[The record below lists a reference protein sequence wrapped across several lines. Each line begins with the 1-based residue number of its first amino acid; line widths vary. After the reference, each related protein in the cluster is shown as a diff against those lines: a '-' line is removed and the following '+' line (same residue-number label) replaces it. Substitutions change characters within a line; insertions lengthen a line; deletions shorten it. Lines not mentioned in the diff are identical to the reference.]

1 MTESVRAPAA
11 IGRGVRTADPSA
23 VRALVREHGYCVVEG
38 HDCAAEQSA
47 ARLAG
52 EIWGSDLLAAPGACE
67 VRDGAVGDD
76 GLAQEDAGARVIGVH
91 SDGFAYGDS
100 LPDFFLLA
108 CVAHSDSG
116 GENFLVDGTKVLA
129 DIEADPATRWAAEAL
144 RTRPID
150 QTEAGKRPSI
160 SPIVQQTSAG
170 RLMFRHLPFLQ
181 QPCADSDDFD
191 RDQEMIDIFHRA
203 TAAQAAGPDA
213 AWLKLEAG
221 DAVVI
226 DNYRMFHGRAPYT
239 SGDRMLWRQW
249 VWSTDSAHG
258 VPGGPLYSDSR
269 FADEAFL
276 QLGQEELDELA
287 ALPLSELR
295 LINQE
300 NREGATLGRR
310 NGEAARLAA
319 ASNSKL

>member
-1 MTESVRAPAA
+1 M
-11 IGRGVRTADPSA
+11 
-23 VRALVREHGYCVVEG
+23 
-38 HDCAAEQSA
+38 
-47 ARLAG
+47 
-52 EIWGSDLLAAPGACE
+52 
-67 VRDGAVGDD
+67 
-76 GLAQEDAGARVIGVH
+76 
-91 SDGFAYGDS
+91 
-100 LPDFFLLA
+100 
-108 CVAHSDSG
+108 
-116 GENFLVDGTKVLA
+116 
-129 DIEADPATRWAAEAL
+129 AL
-144 RTRPID
+144 RTLLLSSFRTRAPRRG
-150 QTEAGKRPSI
+150 AHAPRAALI
-160 SPIVQQTSAG
+160 SKGA
-170 RLMFRHLPFLQ
+170 
-181 QPCADSDDFD
+181 C
-191 RDQEMIDIFHRA
+191 RA

-226 DNYRMFHGRAPYT
+226 DNYRMFHGRAPYS